1 VNKKLTIGLNL
12 VHTVISRIIGGIKS
26 QEKAWDGKEFYLLDF
41 DTGLG
46 NISGPGRPGNE
57 L

>member
-1 VNKKLTIGLNL
+1 M
-12 VHTVISRIIGGIKS
+12 
-26 QEKAWDGKEFYLLDF
+26 LDI

-57 L
+57 LENISLAYMDSDTGA